1 MLGDGLTRWNEIFEA
16 GIGAS
21 SFGEAAAATPPAL
34 TDAVKKMLSGAVL
47 DSVRTMCAQCVH
59 NVCTMGALHNV
70 ERWATVHDAQLCT
83 MGVVWRGRTARAPPQ
98 LHAAQVRLMWVAQV
112 RLLL

>member
-1 MLGDGLTRWNEIFEA
+1 LGDDLTRWNEIFEA

-34 TDAVKKMLSGAVL
+34 TDAVKKMLSGTVL
-47 DSVRTMCAQCVH
+47 HSVRTMCARCVH

-70 ERWATVHDAQLCT
+70 ARWAIVHDAQLCT

-98 LHAAQVRLMWVAQV
+98 LHAAQVRLMWAAQV